1 MKPSIRVAVALIA
14 SLGFVPAQA
23 AMGQAPCAVSSAVVD
38 SARSELM
45 QVLEN
50 GGQVATEIR
59 QEHGLPAKLP
69 EIKLVRDAVVCTRIA
84 TAFGH
89 AVNRGDTYVVLRVG
103 PLYYAREPYQRRGT
117 GVLTDSTFKVVA
129 KLGVAIK

>member
-14 SLGFVPAQA
+14 SLGFIPARA
-23 AMGQAPCAVSSAVVD
+23 AIAQAPCAVSAAAVD
-38 SARSELM
+38 SARSELK
-45 QVLEN
+45 QVLESD
-50 GGQVATEIR
+50 GQVAKEIR

-69 EIKLVRDAVVCTRIA
+69 DITVVRDGMVCTRIA

-89 AVNRGDTYVVLRVG
+89 SVNRGDTYVVLRVG